1 MRSVVDL
8 DRRAVEVSA
17 GIAARI
23 TPRQLTC
30 PTPCAG
36 WNLGDLLSHMIAQHY
51 GFAAAA
57 EGSGADASVWQVHPV
72 GAEPS
77 SAYAAATHRV
87 IAAFAADDVLQRS
100 FWLPEIRGG
109 ISLRAR
115 TAIGFHLVDYVVH
128 GWDVA
133 AALGVPADY
142 PPDVVAAALAIAE
155 QVPDDASRLAGGAAF
170 QPARPVPVGE
180 TPMRRMLLL
189 LGRSPAWPG

>member
-1 MRSVVDL
+1 MSNVVDL

-17 GIAARI
+17 GIAAHI
-23 TPRQLTC
+23 TAGQLTR

-36 WNLGDLLSHMIAQHY
+36 WNLADLLSHMIAQHY

-57 EGSGADASVWQVHPV
+57 A
-72 GAEPS
+72 
-77 SAYAAATHRV
+77 HRV

-155 QVPDDASRLAGGAAF
+155 QVPDDASRLADGAAF
-170 QPARPVPVGE
+170 QPARPVPAGE

-189 LGRSPAWPG
+189 LGRSPAWPS